1 MAELRG
7 RCRNTEFCA
16 VAVSHK
22 VMKVAEGAPFT
33 CEACGDA
40 LAPAAA
46 STFKARKAAVIALQV
61 IVLAAGGAGVVWRL
75 TSRPASDPADTAA
88 AQAPAPVATPVVA
101 VAAAP
106 TPRPATLVTGSSFV
120 AARLPAADTAPPA
133 TPAGTSAAAAAA
145 PTPAEALPAAKVLLR
160 LAGSDILANNV
171 LQRLAAGYL
180 SLIGDTGIAAVPNAA
195 KDALEVSGFQ
205 GGAREAIVVAP
216 TSSANAFSA
225 LLRGAAELALSS
237 RRINP
242 QETARLA
249 SLGDLASPAN
259 EQAIAAQGIA
269 AAVNA
274 ANRVPSLTMAQL
286 RAILAGQVHDWS
298 EVGGAPAPI
307 RVYTYDNRGGQA
319 DAPEEMLMG
328 EEGVSSSA
336 VRLSTEQAIA
346 TAVAGDRNGIGFVT
360 ARNIGAARA
369 VPVAEGGAQPALP
382 TDLAVATE
390 TYPLARRFYFYNG
403 APGTGGGVS
412 RRFADYVASP
422 AGQAVIEAAGLVTL
436 AVHSEQPALPDT
448 APDRLRQLV
457 SGSTRVSLNFRFQP
471 NSTELDS
478 QSARDLERLVAY
490 VRKERINPGRLMLAG
505 FADNSGPV
513 AVNQAVAQRRADAV
527 AAALSRNG
535 VPPGKV
541 AAFGADLPVS
551 DNATPEGRERNR
563 RVEVYLAP

>member
-22 VMKVAEGAPFT
+22 MMKVAEGAPFT

-40 LAPAAA
+40 LVPAAA
-46 STFKARKAAVIALQV
+46 SASKIRRTAVIAVQV
-61 IVLAAGGAGVVWRL
+61 IALAAGGAGVVWRL
-75 TSRPASDPADTAA
+75 TSGPASDPADTAA
-88 AQAPAPVATPVVA
+88 AQAPAPVAAMAA

-120 AARLPAADTAPPA
+120 AARLPAADAAAPA
-133 TPAGTSAAAAAA
+133 TPAA
-145 PTPAEALPAAKVLLR
+145 PPAEAAPAAKVLLR
-160 LAGSDILANNV
+160 LAGSDVLANNV

-225 LLRGAAELALSS
+225 LLRGTAELALSS

-286 RAILAGQVHDWS
+286 RGILAGQVHDWS

-319 DAPEEMLMG
+319 DAPEELLMG

-346 TAVAGDRNGIGFVT
+346 AAVAGDRNGIGFVT

-369 VPVAEGGAQPALP
+369 VPVAEGSAQPALP

-390 TYPLARRFYFYNG
+390 AYPLARRFYFYNG

-436 AVHSEQPALPDT
+436 AVHSEQQALPDT

>member
-22 VMKVAEGAPFT
+22 MMKVAEGAPFT

-40 LAPAAA
+40 LVPAATSA
-46 STFKARKAAVIALQV
+46 SRIRRTAVIAVQV
-61 IVLAAGGAGVVWRL
+61 IALAAGGAGVVWRL
-75 TSRPASDPADTAA
+75 TSGPASDPADTAA
-88 AQAPAPVATPVVA
+88 AQAPAPAAT

-120 AARLPAADTAPPA
+120 AARLPAADAAPPA
-133 TPAGTSAAAAAA
+133 TPAV
-145 PTPAEALPAAKVLLR
+145 PPPAEAAPAAKVLLR
-160 LAGSDILANNV
+160 LAGSDVLANNV

-180 SLIGDTGIAAVPNAA
+180 SLIGDTGIAAVPNAT
-195 KDALEVSGFQ
+195 KDALEVSGLQ

-225 LLRGAAELALSS
+225 LLRGTAELALSS

-286 RAILAGQVHDWS
+286 RGILAGQVHDWS

-319 DAPEEMLMG
+319 DAPEELLMG

-346 TAVAGDRNGIGFVT
+346 AAVAGDRNGIGFVT

-369 VPVAEGGAQPALP
+369 VPVAEGSAQPALP

-390 TYPLARRFYFYNG
+390 AYPLARRFYFYNG

-436 AVHSEQPALPDT
+436 AVHSEQQALPDT

>member
-1 MAELRG
+1 MPDQRG

-22 VMKVAEGAPFT
+22 VLKVAEGAPFT
-33 CEACGDA
+33 CEACGDTLESA
-40 LAPAAA
+40 GA
-46 STFKARKAAVIALQV
+46 SASKGRKAALIAVQV
-61 IVLAAGGAGVVWRL
+61 IVLVAGGAGVVWRL
-75 TSRPASDPADTAA
+75 TSKPASEPADMAA
-88 AQAPAPVATPVVA
+88 AQAPAPVAA

-106 TPRPATLVTGSSFV
+106 TPRPTVLVTGSSFI
-120 AARLPAADTAPPA
+120 AARLPAAEA
-133 TPAGTSAAAAAA
+133 TPAAAASVPAA
-145 PTPAEALPAAKVLLR
+145 TPPADALPAAKVLLH
-160 LAGSDILANNV
+160 LTGSDVLANNV

-180 SLIGDTGIAAVPNAA
+180 SLIGDTGIAAVPNPA

-205 GGAREAIVVAP
+205 NGAREAIVVAP

-225 LLRGAAELALSS
+225 LLRGNAELALAS

-286 RAILAGQVHDWS
+286 RGIVAGQIRDWS
-298 EVGGAPAPI
+298 EVGGTPAPI
-307 RVYTYDNRGGQA
+307 RVYTYDNRNGQA

-346 TAVAGDRNGIGFVT
+346 AAVAGDRNGIGFVA
-360 ARNIGAARA
+360 ARNIGAART
-369 VPVAEGGAQPALP
+369 VPLAEGGALPVLP

-390 TYPLARRFYFYNG
+390 AYPLARRFYFYNG
-403 APGTGGGVS
+403 APGAGGGFS
-412 RRFADYVASP
+412 RRFAEYAASP

-436 AVHSEQPALPDT
+436 AVRSEQAALPDT

-490 VRKERINPGRLMLAG
+490 VRKERINPGRLTLAG
-505 FADNSGPV
+505 FADNSGPA